1 MVCTTRMES
10 TEESESERTLP
21 GERKQLVF
29 LEIERDVRL
38 FARRGVQNDR
48 DFLVIGD
55 GERAHADQRREQRQG
70 AQLEHVDG
78 GLAASLLQNGEI
90 FLAGGRSGVRHPA
103 NLVDFLGLREE
114 SVGQTPTWKPQ
125 TNRTGGE
132 CPTQRP
138 RFRRPCRR
146 RPKRLCGERKRKGT
160 GVLRVPAD
168 VFDFEFGAN
177 AFGTVV
183 LLAWEMRKRIVEI
196 AELVRG
202 GEEEQDGFVGGACGH
217 DIGLVWIV
225 VNGGDG
231 ARGLVAVNVVQRGGG
246 HIEKL
251 EKMEK
256 KERAYF
262 DGLIVVDA
270 AEMIG
275 MEGIELD
282 EGNAR

>member
-1 MVCTTRMES
+1 MES

-90 FLAGGRSGVRHPA
+90 LLAGGRSGMRHPA

-114 SVGQTPTWKPQ
+114 SVGQTPTWNPHP
-125 TNRTGGE
+125 NRTGGE
-132 CPTQRP
+132 CPTPRP
-138 RFRRPCRR
+138 RSRRPCRK

-160 GVLRVPAD
+160 GVLGVPAD
-168 VFDFEFGAN
+168 VFDLEFGAN

-183 LLAWEMRKRIVEI
+183 LLAWEMRERIVEI
-196 AELVRG
+196 AELVRS

-251 EKMEK
+251 GKW
-256 KERAYF
+256 RRR
-262 DGLIVVDA
+262 
-270 AEMIG
+270 G
-275 MEGIELD
+275 MHTLMVLSSWMQQK
-282 EGNAR
+282 